1 MSRTAAFWC
10 VAVGVLSTMGV
21 MTAQNP
27 GPAAPRPDPNTV
39 KLIGNRFPPLTY
51 QAMTPEQK
59 KMFED
64 VISGERRGAA
74 GPFNVLLRSPELMSP
89 VQKVGEYLRFRCP
102 LDRRIAEMATL
113 IAARHW
119 TQLYEWNAHHPLA
132 LKAGLKPEIAQAIAD
147 GRRPT
152 GMAADEEIVYD
163 TLTEALQNKSVSD
176 VTYER
181 AVKQFGEQNLVDLL
195 AIAGYYALLALLLN
209 VSRTPL
215 PEGCE
220 PGMPHFPN

>member
-1 MSRTAAFWC
+1 MTNDSTRRERMARLAPENMSEAQRAA
-10 VAVGVLSTMGV
+10 AAELAS
-21 MTAQNP
+21 
-27 GPAAPRPDPNTV
+27 GPR
-39 KLIGNRFPPLTY
+39 
-51 QAMTPEQK
+51 
-59 KMFED
+59 
-64 VISGERRGAA
+64 GEVR

-89 VQKVGEYLRFRCP
+89 VQKVGEYLRFKCQ

-152 GMAADEEIVYD
+152 GMAQDEEVVYD
-163 TLTEALQNKSVSD
+163 VLTEALHNRSVSD
-176 VTYER
+176 ATYER
-181 AVKQFGEQNLVDLL
+181 GLKQFGEQNLVDLL
-195 AIAGYYALLALLLN
+195 AIAGYYALLAMLLN
-209 VSRTPL
+209 VARTPL
-215 PEGCE
+215 PEGKA